1 VLLICPKM
9 NIAMIHDAEAYLE
22 RSGPAVGTFWEEV
35 QREAKSQVRKNV
47 IFLAVEAD
55 VPDPIL

>member
-1 VLLICPKM
+1 
-9 NIAMIHDAEAYLE
+9 MIHDAEAYLE